1 MAIKLIFYN
10 EKFKI
15 GLLELIFEGITGLF
29 FLFTVMTSTDFCLL
43 CKCLKKYT
51 RSAISQRAIDD
62 SPDELYS
69 VGEEEEEKGENEQKE
84 QYELK
89 AFIKKL
95 NIYLL
100 KKLLNISLNYYYII
114 EDII

>member
-84 QYELK
+84 QK
-89 AFIKKL
+89 GV
-95 NIYLL
+95 
-100 KKLLNISLNYYYII
+100 
-114 EDII
+114 